1 MKFQSIAL
9 LSILCCASAHAAS
22 PAEGSVEEGQAKSAT
37 CVACHG
43 VNGNSA
49 NPEWPSLAGQH
60 ADYIFKQLQAFKAGE
75 RQNVLMSPIAITL
88 SEDDMADLAAYYAK
102 QTPTG
107 GETDPSKIEL
117 GQRVY
122 RGGDQET
129 KVAACVGCHGPA
141 GSGNPTAAYPSI
153 KGQHATYTAAQLR
166 AFRAGARTTDQNQ
179 IMRDVARSMSDEQID
194 AVAAYIQGLR

>member
-43 VNGNSA
+43 VNGNSV
-49 NPEWPSLAGQH
+49 NPEWPNLAGQH
-60 ADYIFKQLQAFKAGE
+60 AEYVFKQLQAFKAGE
-75 RQNVLMSPIAITL
+75 RQNVLMSPIAMTL

-107 GETDPSKIEL
+107 GEADPSKIEL

-122 RGGDQET
+122 RSGDPET

-141 GSGNPTAAYPSI
+141 GSGNPGAAYPSI

-166 AFRAGARTTDQNQ
+166 AFRSGERTTDPNQ